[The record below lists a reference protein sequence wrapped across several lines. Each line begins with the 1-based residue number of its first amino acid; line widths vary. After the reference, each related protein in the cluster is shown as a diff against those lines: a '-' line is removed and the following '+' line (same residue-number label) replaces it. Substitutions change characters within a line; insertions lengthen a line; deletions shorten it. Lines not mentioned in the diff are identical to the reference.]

1 MFSLAEIEVAH
12 DPHIFYP
19 RPNVGQECL
28 VIATMKMF
36 PDFEADQLPCAPHR
50 KRLLIRMPDSDPT
63 LPEYI
68 LTRHDDAVSGPRV
81 RSINAAFRAFHKSQP
96 NCNTNTVREE
106 ARSDTDKYSFYHV
119 GIWSKMS
126 SNIFHT
132 TDTRYQS
139 EESRKALTNL
149 MQKLQVHV
157 IPAAEKMLRDLIPT
171 HFQTTDMCVLIFSP
185 SSVCD

>member
-50 KRLLIRMPDSDPT
+50 NRLLIRMPDSYPT

-81 RSINAAFRAFHKSQP
+81 RSINADFEHSTSP
-96 NCNTNTVREE
+96 NRTV
-106 ARSDTDKYSFYHV
+106 TQ
-119 GIWSKMS
+119 
-126 SNIFHT
+126 T
-132 TDTRYQS
+132 QS
-139 EESRKALTNL
+139 GRKPVPILTNIPSIML
-149 MQKLQVHV
+149 EYGQKCHQISFIQRTLDTKVRRV
-157 IPAAEKMLRDLIPT
+157 ERNLPT
-171 HFQTTDMCVLIFSP
+171 
-185 SSVCD
+185 